1 VKVASLFAA
10 LSLKPDTGSF
20 KKSSRLITG
29 VKAALV
35 GLVGIKT
42 AQYFKRMFTD
52 VAATA
57 DRYNKLSQ
65 TVGIA
70 SESLQQLEFAAGIG
84 GSNLAV
90 LRTGLQRFARSASD
104 AERGSKTAVDAFAS
118 VGVSVTDA
126 DGKLRSVE
134 EMLLE
139 VSDRFAGM
147 PNGTEKTAKA
157 MELFGR
163 AGAQLI
169 PFLNT
174 GSGGI
179 AELRKEF
186 VALGGQISSKDGAK
200 FEELNDNMLRVKVAA
215 QGVKNQIAIA
225 LLPTILETSKRVV
238 EWVKAN
244 NALLRAKVKEYVD
257 KVVTAARAAFRVFVR
272 VAGVVRDVTNAFG
285 GAGRMVK
292 ILIGTWVAMKA
303 IGIVAFL
310 AKITTA
316 LYAVATAGG
325 VARGATAG
333 LGSGIGGLGLLAKG
347 GLVAGAAGAG
357 LLTGHLLDKQF
368 GISDEVSSFL
378 SNGGRER
385 VLEQVSPS
393 RIRAAARSV
402 EQNIDARATISTTI
416 HAAPGM
422 DERELE
428 DKVTRATRREFERQT
443 RKLQADLLPDL

>member
-10 LSLKPDTGSF
+10 LSLRPDTGSF

-57 DRYNKLSQ
+57 DRYHKLAQ
-65 TVGIA
+65 RVGA
-70 SESLQQLEFAAGIG
+70 SSEALQQLDFAAKIG
-84 GSNLAV
+84 GADIQSLTKAM
-90 LRTGLQRFARSASD
+90 LRLS
-104 AERGSKTAVDAFAS
+104 RGA
-118 VGVSVTDA
+118 TDA
-126 DGKLRSVE
+126 KNAAGPARDMFKSLGIVATDAAGGLRPVD
-134 EMLLE
+134 EMLMD
-139 VSDRFAGM
+139 VADRFKAM
-147 PNGTEKTAKA
+147 PDGAEKTALAFK
-157 MELFGR
+157 LLGR
-163 AGAQLI
+163 AGPQLI
-169 PFLNT
+169 PFLNA
-174 GSGGI
+174 GRDGI
-179 AELRKEF
+179 DKLRKEF
-186 VALGGQISSKDGAK
+186 VALGGQIDTETVEK
-200 FEELNDNMLRVKVAA
+200 FAELKDNMLRVEVAT

-238 EWVKAN
+238 AWVKAN
-244 NALLRAKVKEYVD
+244 NELLRAKVKEYVD
-257 KVVTAARAAFRVFVR
+257 KVVTAARAAFRIFLR

-285 GAGRMVK
+285 GARRMVK

-333 LGSGIGGLGLLAKG
+333 LGAGVGGLGLLAKG

-428 DKVTRATRREFERQT
+428 DKVTHATRREFERQT